1 MTCCY
6 GKRVVMDNDQKIFN
20 VDFNNLKDLNYN
32 LIVEIGNGAQFS
44 EITQINTLDKLVQ
57 AGYITPDVYMDV
69 IPSKYLPQKARLI
82 ESYKSIMQSG
92 MTPQSRGST
101 ELDENTPL

>member
-1 MTCCY
+1 MS
-6 GKRVVMDNDQKIFN
+6 DNKIYE
-20 VDFNNLKDLNYN
+20 VDFNALKGLNFNLL
-32 LIVEIGNGAQFS
+32 VEIGNGAQFS

-82 ESYKSIMQSG
+82 ESYNQIMQSG
-92 MTPQSRGST
+92 QIPQSRGST
-101 ELDENTPL
+101 ELDETSPL

>member
-6 GKRVVMDNDQKIFN
+6 GKRVVMDNDQKIYN

-92 MTPQSRGST
+92 MVPQSRGST
-101 ELDENTPL
+101 ELDENVPL